1 MFPNVFES
9 HASQCTILSLEAMAV
24 RTTKGSQTILGCK
37 ERLGK
42 SPLPPSCWDSFDGG
56 EADGGE
62 RFLSAFCM
70 MVRCR
75 WPSGERHRT
84 VMQMLRSFGLP
95 CARQGMSHLFGGTV
109 FVCPVLR
116 GIRPSQI
123 PGSPPPRS
131 PPTKE
136 SQSWPKPK
144 PYGASLRFQ
153 FPFFCRLKKCFV
165 GISTPKKDI

>member
-1 MFPNVFES
+1 M
-9 HASQCTILSLEAMAV
+9 
-24 RTTKGSQTILGCK
+24 
-37 ERLGK
+37 
-42 SPLPPSCWDSFDGG
+42 GG
-56 EADGGE
+56 G

-95 CARQGMSHLFGGTV
+95 CARQGVSHLFGGTV

-123 PGSPPPRS
+123 PGSPPPRF
-131 PPTKE
+131 PPTRE
-136 SQSWPKPK
+136 SQYLGSAKWE
-144 PYGASLRFQ
+144 
-153 FPFFCRLKKCFV
+153 RLKGRNGNLSKILADLVLDLQGKWV
-165 GISTPKKDI
+165 GPAETCRKPQETAEIAGSSFDPFLLFSLSYS